1 MRIRIYPHNLGSHG
15 ASCLRDAFTQAGHN
29 ALLVREN
36 GKYRPRPRDI
46 IIGWGNSKLPA
57 WQGKTAG
64 TTWLNLPSEIPAATN
79 KKLAFAKFMAA
90 GVKVPEATVD
100 QAVARGW
107 LEAGKTVIGRQKLN
121 ASRGEGI
128 VVMKGI
134 EQFQACPLYTNWK
147 SADREYRVY
156 VLNGQVI
163 DYLQKKRPNGAGD
176 LGIIRSAD
184 NGWVYCRT
192 NIKELPEL
200 AGQEAVKAVAAL
212 GLQFGGV
219 DLLWGN
225 KTGAWILEVNTAPGI
240 EGVGV
245 QKIAQ
250 AFIQQYQQGAN

>member
-15 ASCLRDAFTQAGHN
+15 ASRLRDAFRQAGHN

-36 GKYRPRPRDI
+36 GKYRPRPNDL
-46 IIGWGNSKLPA
+46 IIGWGNSASPVWGDVA
-57 WQGKTAG
+57 RWQVNWFGAI
-64 TTWLNLPSEIPAATN
+64 SQATN
-79 KKLAFAKFMAA
+79 KLVSFQKFQEAQ
-90 GVKVPEATVD
+90 VKTPEATTD

-107 LEAGKTVIGRQKLN
+107 LQAGKTVIGRQKLN
-121 ASRGEGI
+121 ASRGDGI

-134 EQFQACPLYTNWK
+134 DQFQPCPLYTKWK

-156 VLNGQVI
+156 VLNSQVV

-176 LGIIRSAD
+176 LGIIRSAA

-192 NIKELPEL
+192 DIKELPEL
-200 AGQEAVKAVAAL
+200 AKQEAVKAVAAL

-225 KTGAWILEVNTAPGI
+225 KSGAHVLEVNTSPGI

-250 AFIQQYQQGAN
+250 AFLQQYNGAN